1 MILLYKLSKKLIFLI
16 AIHFLSVSAWAETK
30 DIWKQS
36 QEIKIPEQTKQNETK
51 QNQTNSADLPP
62 TVFDKEKINLS
73 IGEISQSQDITDQE
87 IIFGIFEPQDT
98 KIELSFWRNISS
110 SVYER
115 AQQTIL
121 NSDKKSVQAI
131 SERILFSKSNINV
144 FEDGGKS
151 HLNFVSDWLINN
163 KKLNLVDQVI
173 NQNEMLKTNHKFLE
187 FLFTHYLSAGETD
200 KACSYANLMVRGT
213 QSLNLEKFKI
223 FCFIHAKKIKQARSL
238 LELTAETSKLDKFF
252 INKTNFLIGLNSN
265 KGEPNYD
272 NVFNAHLTLL
282 TNDEVEIKYENFSKS
297 KDLRNYFFKSGL
309 SNQLLD
315 NVLKDTS
322 AENKNKL
329 NELVIFLERAV
340 NEDLYSYEKILDIYK
355 KYNFSFE
362 QLFKVDEATQNLKRP
377 ESHAILYQAMLLT
390 QKPELKIEVL
400 NNFKEKLY
408 LNGLQKIA
416 DPVYYLELDKIYET
430 NPNLIGKKL
439 VEEILAF
446 KRSNQSSL
454 DNFNNEYI
462 YASEL
467 HRLFDQDLN
476 KNERKKI
483 LKMLQVFDTK
493 IKENQY
499 ELSNKDIA
507 FLNILNLEK
516 IDLPN
521 NLSKNIYDK
530 QIYIPNEVFNSLE
543 KNENNEALLKTI
555 IVIEELNDLNKN
567 YVRDILSIIKIFDNM
582 NNDKLKK
589 LFIRNEF
596 SL

>member
-1 MILLYKLSKKLIFLI
+1 
-16 AIHFLSVSAWAETK
+16 
-30 DIWKQS
+30 
-36 QEIKIPEQTKQNETK
+36 
-51 QNQTNSADLPP
+51 
-62 TVFDKEKINLS
+62 
-73 IGEISQSQDITDQE
+73 
-87 IIFGIFEPQDT
+87 
-98 KIELSFWRNISS
+98 
-110 SVYER
+110 
-115 AQQTIL
+115 
-121 NSDKKSVQAI
+121 
-131 SERILFSKSNINV
+131 
-144 FEDGGKS
+144 
-151 HLNFVSDWLINN
+151 
-163 KKLNLVDQVI
+163 
-173 NQNEMLKTNHKFLE
+173 
-187 FLFTHYLSAGETD
+187 
-200 KACSYANLMVRGT
+200 
-213 QSLNLEKFKI
+213 
-223 FCFIHAKKIKQARSL
+223 
-238 LELTAETSKLDKFF
+238 
-252 INKTNFLIGLNSN
+252 
-265 KGEPNYD
+265 
-272 NVFNAHLTLL
+272 
-282 TNDEVEIKYENFSKS
+282 
-297 KDLRNYFFKSGL
+297 
-309 SNQLLD
+309 
-315 NVLKDTS
+315 
-322 AENKNKL
+322 
-329 NELVIFLERAV
+329 
-340 NEDLYSYEKILDIYK
+340 
-355 KYNFSFE
+355 
-362 QLFKVDEATQNLKRP
+362 
-377 ESHAILYQAMLLT
+377 MLLT